1 MLSRKF
7 FSVTYPEVTPKY
19 TNLYKCVHDQ
29 LIVNMP
35 SIDIDKKSGLVHPD
49 SINIHMLAERFL
61 HLPFKGLLD
70 LENIKRYNTLSLDF
84 VNTTDKPG
92 TVYAEKFTGAKEAFN
107 APETANFIAMR
118 SGDRIH
124 IPQEA
129 IKVEQ
134 KPIRECSVRSLAI
147 LSKATIVP
155 ETSFTQEFYTIGA
168 VTPKEVHDAILKRN
182 EEILKELE
190 TLFKSK
196 EFREKLAVNEGTCY
210 LEGKYFSQLNV
221 IADVD
226 THLFPK
232 LNTSADF
239 NSNQYIVMKVASLDT
254 VQESI
259 DTVRANF
266 AKLSFSLEK

>member
-1 MLSRKF
+1 MLPRKY
-7 FSVTYPEVTPKY
+7 FSITYPEVTPKY

-35 SIDIDKKSGLVHPD
+35 SIDIDKKSGLIYPE

-84 VNTTDKPG
+84 VNTIDEPG
-92 TVYAEKFTGAKEAFN
+92 TIYAEKFTGAKEAFN
-107 APETANFIAMR
+107 SPETANFIAMR
-118 SGDRIH
+118 PGDRIY

-134 KPIRECSVRSLAI
+134 RPIRDCSVRSLAI
-147 LSKATIVP
+147 LSKAEIGP
-155 ETSFTQEFYTIGA
+155 SSFSQEFYTIGA
-168 VTPKEVHDAILKRN
+168 VTPKEIHEAILKKN

-196 EFREKLAVNEGTCY
+196 EFREKLAVNDKTCY
-210 LEGKYFSQLNV
+210 LEGKYFPQLNV

-226 THLFPK
+226 TNLFPK

-239 NSNQYIVMKVASLDT
+239 DSNQYIVMKIASLDT

-259 DTVRANF
+259 DTVRVNF